1 MSYLD
6 FMSLIKH
13 FTLPLNEAALKI
25 GIGTT
30 KAKRIC
36 RENGIMKWPWRKVAS
51 LEKIISE
58 LPDGTKEQIF
68 VKEVYNK
75 VVNKQSSALDMV
87 KYMESMW
94 PLITKIRRDTLNAR
108 RYLKKKGTR
117 RVRECGSLFMGNV
130 CIRDLDDKFGWDHET
145 CAKEANEAI
154 DFLHTSPFEYVHEE
168 ENKATTPSSLQAILA
183 KERERLRMVLG
194 G

>member
-94 PLITKIRRDTLNAR
+94 PLINKIRRDTLNAKR
-108 RYLKKKGTR
+108 KGKG
-117 RVRECGSLFMGNV
+117 RVREGESLFMGNI
-130 CIRDLDDKFGWDHET
+130 CIRDLDKFGWDHET
-145 CAKEANEAI
+145 CAKEANEAM
-154 DFLHTSPFEYVHEE
+154 DFLHTSHEE
-168 ENKATTPSSLQAILA
+168 ENKATIPSSLQEILA